1 MNIDYLKT
9 ILEKHNQTHLL
20 RFYDKLT
27 NKEQDELLNDIASI
41 DFDEFESLKDNV
53 VKSNDFN
60 DVAPFNNVLE
70 IEKVSSEN
78 KKKYA
83 ELSNE
88 AIKNGEL
95 AICVMAGGQ
104 GSRLGHTG
112 PKGTFM
118 VDFGDGVQK
127 SIFELCTTNI
137 MKAHEKYG
145 VFPYCFIMTSTL
157 NHDETIEYFEKK
169 NYFGYDKSKMKFFI
183 QGKMPL
189 TDLEGNIV
197 LESESH
203 VYLAPNGNGGIF
215 KALQDE
221 KILNI
226 MEENSIKYLYI
237 TNVDNIIT
245 NPYEETILGSLIDGK
260 VELGVKTLIKSDP
273 NEKVGVCCEKDGKFL
288 IVEYIDL
295 PKELCEKTLEDES
308 LLFKDS
314 YFGTCYLSLD
324 LLKRIANE
332 KLPYHQA
339 KKKNRNIGKDG
350 NIDEA
355 DEINS
360 IKYEMFI
367 FDGFYKANSV
377 KLYRVKRENEF
388 APIKGREDIEEAVR
402 LYKNNS

>member
-1 MNIDYLKT
+1 MDINDLKSNI
-9 ILEKHNQTHLL
+9 EKHNQAHVI

-27 NKEQDELLNDIASI
+27 NKEQADLLTDSTSI

-53 VKSNDFN
+53 VKSNAFN
-60 DVAPFNNVLE
+60 DVAPFSDVLE
-70 IEKVSSEN
+70 PSKLSD
-78 KKKYA
+78 KDKRKYA
-83 ELSNE
+83 NLSKE

-95 AICVMAGGQ
+95 AICIMAGGQ
-104 GSRLGHTG
+104 GSRLGHVG

-118 VDFGDGVQK
+118 IDFGDGVRK
-127 SIFELCTTNI
+127 SIFELCITNI
-137 MKAHEKYG
+137 IKAHEKYG

-157 NHDETIEYFEKK
+157 NHDETIEFFENN
-169 NYFGYDKSKMKFFI
+169 NYFGYEKSKIIFFI

-189 TDLEGNIV
+189 SDLEGNIV
-197 LESESH
+197 LENESH
-203 VYLAPNGNGGIF
+203 VYLAPNGNGGVF

-221 KILNI
+221 KILSV
-226 MEENSIKYLYI
+226 MEKNNIKYLYI

-245 NPYEETILGSLIDGK
+245 NPYEETILGSLMDGK
-260 VELGVKTLIKSDP
+260 VELGVKTLVKTDP
-273 NEKVGVCCEKDGKFL
+273 NEKVGVCCKKDGKFS

-295 PKELCEKTLEDES
+295 PKELCEKTVEDGS

-332 KLPYHQA
+332 KLPYHSA
-339 KKKNRNIGKDG
+339 KKKNSYIGKDG
-350 NIDEA
+350 NVIKA

-377 KLYRVKRENEF
+377 NLYRVKREDEF
-388 APIKGREDIEEAVR
+388 APIKGKEDIEEAVR